1 MGACGNAR
9 NWKSGQ
15 ESWVLASQTK
25 NAKTSQNK
33 NKLKKKKKKKKKKKE
48 KKEGGGG
55 EGRLA
60 RGREVRWGYGLY

>member
-9 NWKSGQ
+9 NWKSGK
-15 ESWVLASQTK
+15 ESWILASQTK

-33 NKLKKKKKKKKKKKE
+33 KKKRKKKKE
-48 KKEGGGG
+48 EKKEKEKKRCGGGE

-60 RGREVRWGYGLY
+60 QGREVR